1 MARELMLPFTTLL
14 INAILPS
21 LSHPV
26 SAIRSIAVETNNNLY
41 RLVYDSTSDSLSVT
55 SSQVMAN
62 LSTLS
67 TPTMSNPLPPQVNDQ
82 LEITEAVI
90 TLVKHF
96 QDEHEETRIAALDWL
111 LMLHKNAPV
120 KVHYFRS

>member
-67 TPTMSNPLPPQVNDQ
+67 TPTMSNPLPPSVQGNDQ
-82 LEITEAVI
+82 LEIVEAVV

-96 QDEHEETRIAALDWL
+96 QAEHEETRIAALDWL

-120 KVHYFRS
+120 KVFSF